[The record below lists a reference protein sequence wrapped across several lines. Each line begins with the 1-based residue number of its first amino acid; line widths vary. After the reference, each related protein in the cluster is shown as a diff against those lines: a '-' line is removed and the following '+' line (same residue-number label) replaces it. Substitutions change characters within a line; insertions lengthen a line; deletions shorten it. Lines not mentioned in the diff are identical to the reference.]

1 MIKNGKNV
9 YGYGL
14 YQREKKQNGDE
25 FFIATKEPSTG

>member
-14 YQREKKQNGDE
+14 YQREEKQNGDE